1 MSLIEWKAEF
11 SVGVASID
19 HEHRELIESINGL
32 IVVARDGVNYE
43 KVSGALGE
51 IYTQI
56 GAHFALEE
64 RIMRNA
70 RYDGYPEHKED
81 HEALLDELRDIMNRV
96 DDDGTYDEDQ
106 LCSELDRWFSVHFQT
121 QDARLHQ
128 RLR

>member
-1 MSLIEWKAEF
+1 MRTIEWRDEF
-11 SVGVASID
+11 SVGVPSID

-32 IVVARDGVNYE
+32 IDAAHDGGSYD

-81 HEALLDELRDIMNRV
+81 HEDLLDQLRDIMDRV
-96 DDDGTYDEDQ
+96 DYDGAYDEDR
-106 LCSELDRWFSVHFQT
+106 LCAELEQWFSVHFQT

>member
-11 SVGVASID
+11 SVGVPSID
-19 HEHRELIESINGL
+19 HEHRELIESINEL
-32 IVVARDGVNYE
+32 IDVAHGGGSYD

-56 GAHFALEE
+56 AAHFALEE

-81 HEALLDELRDIMNRV
+81 HEDLLDALRDIMDKV
-96 DDDGTYDEDQ
+96 DYDGAYDEDR
-106 LCSELDRWFSVHFQT
+106 LSTELERWFSVHFQT

-128 RLR
+128 RLL